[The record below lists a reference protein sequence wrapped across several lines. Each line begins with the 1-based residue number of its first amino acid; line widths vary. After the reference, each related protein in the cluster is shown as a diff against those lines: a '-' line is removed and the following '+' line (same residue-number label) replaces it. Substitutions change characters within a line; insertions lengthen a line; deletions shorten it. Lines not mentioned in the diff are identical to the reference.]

1 MQEDSVP
8 VHVNDKL
15 QWMHVALVSAVLL
28 CAITKLDNFP
38 IIKHSKP
45 GIFRAPEKRNVWDPG
60 IMFSRFKATPSVRPT
75 IFDPGILLIFDQMKT
90 TPGIWM
96 SVFRWLDW
104 IFEFGNFLLQNRKF
118 SCLCDRCEME
128 SFWPVFDPGID
139 VSYLSEVKVTGTDSG
154 SGLSDPVSLSHGY
167 GGGKHKYQVFD
178 PGIHFSSVLTT
189 TPRKSRFSVFDR
201 ITEILVTVVAV
212 VSVQVQVILMENH
225 VFDPGI
231 PL

>member
-1 MQEDSVP
+1 MY
-8 VHVNDKL
+8 NNKL

-28 CAITKLDNFP
+28 CAMTKLDNFP

-45 GIFRAPEKRNVWDPG
+45 GIFRATEKRNVWDPG

-75 IFDPGILLIFDQMKT
+75 IFDPGISLSSEQVKT
-90 TPGIWM
+90 TPAFRM

-104 IFEFGNFLLQNRKF
+104 IFEFGNLLLQNRKF

-139 VSYLSEVKVTGTDSG
+139 VSNVLKVKVKVTGTDSG

-167 GGGKHKYQVFD
+167 GGGKHEYQDSDGKLLSQVNWKLVDKVSNQVFD
-178 PGIHFSSVLTT
+178 PGINFGTVLTT
-189 TPRKSRFSVFDR
+189 NPRKYRFSLFER
-201 ITEILVTVVAV
+201 ITEILVTVL
-212 VSVQVQVILMENH
+212 Q
-225 VFDPGI
+225 
-231 PL
+231 